1 MPRLTSMVNEPT
13 FAMTFCS
20 TALRA
25 QLPASLASFLSSQK
39 ITCSGRPL
47 MPPLALMY
55 SWYTRPASLMF
66 GYGVT
71 LVSIGASFMTMIG
84 APLGAVPLAA
94 VVAAPPEATVVAAAA
109 GAAVVAAP
117 PAAFV
122 VAVALVELLPHDAAM
137 KPRAM
142 VTTAHLVR
150 RRGPFLFLTSDAIY

>member
-1 MPRLTSMVNEPT
+1 MPRLTSMVHEPT
-13 FAMTFCS
+13 FATTLFS

-39 ITCSGRPL
+39 ITCNGRPL

-71 LVSIGASFMTMIG
+71 LVSIGASFMTTIG
-84 APLGAVPLAA
+84 APVGAPPAAA
-94 VVAAPPEATVVAAAA
+94 VVAVPPA
-109 GAAVVAAP
+109 AAVVAVPPAAAVVAVP

-122 VAVALVELLPHDAAM
+122 V
-137 KPRAM
+137 
-142 VTTAHLVR
+142 
-150 RRGPFLFLTSDAIY
+150 